1 MPAMPVFAHSLS
13 SKPPAD
19 WELLTDHLQAVSQRA
34 GEFAAWFGWTEAARA
49 LGRLHDI
56 GKVSVPFQTY
66 IATPRGEGAAKG
78 PDHSTAGARLARRLS
93 SGPFGLLLAN
103 IVAGHHGG
111 LSDAED
117 LERRLSPERHSIF
130 PCEGWEAHAGPLPQL
145 RDLLPCPP
153 WPGGAPPS
161 GFAMA
166 LLGRMLFSCL
176 VDADFLETEAFH
188 RRAEGQSET
197 RGGHSTIPDLRDRL
211 HAHMAGI
218 DGRGDNTVS
227 RVRSQVL
234 AAARDKAGMPPGLFT
249 LTVPTG
255 GGKTLASLSFAL
267 EHAARHGLRRVI
279 HVAPF
284 SAIIEQTA
292 AVFRTALATQE
303 DVLEHHAQAAWREAD
318 DEEGPGGER
327 KLRQAAENWDVPVV
341 VTTAV
346 QFFESLFANRP
357 SRCRKL
363 HNLARSVIVLDEA
376 QALPVGL
383 LRPCLAAVA
392 ELARAYG
399 ATVVLCTATQ
409 PSIRV
414 QDGLDGGLDIP
425 PEREIAPDPPALYAA
440 LRRVRVEVR
449 PEKVTDAEVAAR
461 FTEASR
467 MLCIVNSRAHAR
479 DLYGAIRGQEGAVH
493 LSTLMVPRHRRQ
505 VLEEVRRRV
514 KAGEPARVVSTSL
527 IEAGVDLDLPEVWR
541 AVSGV
546 DSIAQ
551 AAGRCNRNGFLPMG
565 RTVVFEPAE
574 APVPRF
580 AQEFYQATREVLRR
594 HDDLLGLEAVRDY
607 FRTLYWQKGQ
617 GALDTLTLEGFKPGV
632 LPALETQKDDG
643 RFPFRSLAEAF
654 RLIDEAMEPV
664 VVPWDESAQAA
675 LRAVAAVEKPSGR
688 LLRALQPYTISIP
701 AQARRDW
708 LARGALRPVN
718 RALGDALLA
727 FGDTEHYDPETG
739 LDLAKPE
746 YRRVESNLF

>member
-1 MPAMPVFAHSLS
+1 M
-13 SKPPAD
+13 K
-19 WELLTDHLQAVSQRA
+19 DHLEAVGRRA
-34 GEFAAWFGWTEAARA
+34 AEFASVFGWEKAASA

-56 GKVSVPFQTY
+56 GKLSEAFQAY
-66 IATPRGEGAAKG
+66 IAMANEEEKARKG
-78 PDHSTAGARLARRLS
+78 PDHSTAGAREAHTLS
-93 SGPFGLLLAN
+93 AGSFGFMLAN
-103 IVAGHHGG
+103 IVAGHHAG
-111 LSDAED
+111 LDDAAG
-117 LERRLSPERHSIF
+117 LERRLSPQDYRIE
-130 PCEGWEAHAGPLPQL
+130 PYPGWQDYAGPLPPP
-145 RDLLPCPP
+145 RDLVPREG
-153 WPGGAPPS
+153 WTQDAARPGFCRA
-161 GFAMA
+161 F
-166 LLGRMLFSCL
+166 LTRMLFSCL

-188 RRAEGQSET
+188 RRSEGRPDT
-197 RGGHSTIPDLRDRL
+197 RGGHAALTVLRDRL
-211 HAHMAGI
+211 REHMAI
-218 DGRGDNTVS
+218 LDGRGEDVVS
-227 RVRSQVL
+227 RTRSRVL
-234 AAARDKAGMPPGLFT
+234 AAAREKASLPPGLFT

-255 GGKTLASLSFAL
+255 GGKTLASLTFAL

-292 AVFRTALATQE
+292 DVFRQALATEE

-327 KLRQAAENWDVPVV
+327 KLRQAAENWNMPVV

-346 QFFESLFANRP
+346 QLFESLFANRP

-376 QALPVGL
+376 QALPLGL

-392 ELARAYG
+392 ELARTYG

-409 PSIRV
+409 PAIRM
-414 QDGLDGGLDIP
+414 QDKMEGGLDIP

-440 LRRVRVEVR
+440 LKRVRVEVR
-449 PEKVTDAEVAAR
+449 PGKVSDADIAAR
-461 FTEASR
+461 FAEAPQ

-505 VLEEVRRRV
+505 MLEKVRQRV
-514 KAGEPARVVSTSL
+514 KEGLPARIVSTSL

-541 AVSGV
+541 AVAGV

-551 AAGRCNRNGFLPMG
+551 AAGRCNRNGRLSLG

-580 AQEFYQATREVLRR
+580 AKEFYQATREVLRR
-594 HDDLLGLEAVRDY
+594 HEDLLGIDAVRDY
-607 FRTLYWQKGQ
+607 FHTLYWQKGSV
-617 GALDTLTLEGFKPGV
+617 ALDALALEGFPVGV
-632 LPALETQKDDG
+632 LPTLEVNARDG

-664 VVPWDESAQAA
+664 VVPWDAEALAA
-675 LRAVAAVEKPSGR
+675 LRAVGVVEQPSGR
-688 LLRALQPYTISIP
+688 LLRRLQPYMVNIP
-701 AQARRDW
+701 AKARQDW
-708 LARGALRPVN
+708 LARGVLRPVH
-718 RALGDALLA
+718 AGLGSALLA
-727 FGDTEHYDPETG
+727 FENTDHYDPEAG
-739 LDLAKPE
+739 LDLARLE